1 MDAVGGIII
10 AGYIFFM
17 AYVALKELTLVLV
30 DVVKD
35 PILSDKI
42 K

>member
-1 MDAVGGIII
+1 MDAVGGITI

-30 DVVKD
+30 DAVKD